1 MIVGGSS
8 KILIIFYLGGDRLA
22 SVEFVNGTYL
32 NVYIK
37 KGFFLSSY
45 QSALVSGIF
54 WSILSIKDLNYN
66 GIYFGNFTFSYNI
79 LGFNFAKF

>member
-45 QSALVSGIF
+45 QSALVYGIF
-54 WSILSIKDLNYN
+54 
-66 GIYFGNFTFSYNI
+66 
-79 LGFNFAKF
+79 

>member
-37 KGFFLSSY
+37 KGFFLRSY

-54 WSILSIKDLNYN
+54 
-66 GIYFGNFTFSYNI
+66 
-79 LGFNFAKF
+79 